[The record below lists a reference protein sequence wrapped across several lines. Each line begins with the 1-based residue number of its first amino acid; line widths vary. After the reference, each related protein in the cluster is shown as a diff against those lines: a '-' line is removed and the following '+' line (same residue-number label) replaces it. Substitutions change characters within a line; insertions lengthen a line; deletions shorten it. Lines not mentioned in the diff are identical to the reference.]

1 MEKSECCGG
10 GCGDL
15 NCNHCGLKTM
25 KTMAIKSQQYCLICI
40 EPADKDI
47 AGSQE
52 HYLICQAGPRKDMIK
67 LKQELKDCPLK
78 HKIIKCVVEIKI

>member
-1 MEKSECCGG
+1 MGGERNNMEKSECCGG

-47 AGSQE
+47 AGSQ
-52 HYLICQAGPRKDMIK
+52 
-67 LKQELKDCPLK
+67 
-78 HKIIKCVVEIKI
+78 